1 MLEPRAGASYASVDD
16 LPAACD
22 GTHFAA
28 SEHARE
34 QSMTSSSSAGAD
46 FRVGDAVERE
56 LDENVWIEAVVE
68 SIKILRRTPTLT
80 THSLH

>member
-1 MLEPRAGASYASVDD
+1 M
-16 LPAACD
+16 
-22 GTHFAA
+22 T
-28 SEHARE
+28 
-34 QSMTSSSSAGAD
+34 TSSSSAGAD